1 MRKIKI
7 LSIILVL
14 FLLLAS
20 TVVYGADEKFNLK
33 LGLDS
38 GKTNVQRGD
47 TIKINVVLDSVSVEN
62 LGGYMAN
69 LVFDES
75 IFEGVDISNNG
86 VVLVSGSD
94 TELTVFKKGTITKV
108 ISLKVKDDAKL
119 NEQTEIK
126 LENIVGAYYT
136 STDAGVEQI
145 NGSCDSLKLTVTE
158 EDLEEKTLEGIEV
171 SEEPAKTTYTE
182 GEKFDKTGMKITA
195 KYSDGSSKEVTDYT
209 YTPEGNL
216 LESDSKIT
224 ITYTEGNIT
233 KTTEQEITVNKENDS
248 NQTKDDQND
257 NNKDNTNIKSDEDN
271 QNDNNKDNA
280 NIKSDVDNKNDNN
293 NTQTTNN
300 TDKLNSDKSQ
310 AGNRIPQT
318 GAKEIIIP
326 LIVAS
331 AVLVLSFIG
340 YKKYK
345 EIK

>member
-7 LSIILVL
+7 LSIMLVL

-33 LGLDS
+33 LGLNS

-94 TELTVFKKGTITKV
+94 TELTVFKKGTVTKV

-119 NEQTEIK
+119 NEETEIK
-126 LENIVGAYYT
+126 LENILGACYT
-136 STDAGVEQI
+136 DTDDGVEQV
-145 NGSCDSLKLTVTE
+145 NGSCTSLKLTVTE
-158 EDLEEKTLEGIEV
+158 EAVEEKTLEGIEV
-171 SEEPAKTTYTE
+171 SEKPTKITYTE
-182 GEKFDKTGMKITA
+182 DEKFDKTGMKITA

-216 LESDSKIT
+216 LASDSKIT

-233 KTTEQEITVNKENDS
+233 KTTEQEIIVNKKNDS
-248 NQTKDDQND
+248 NQTIDDNKKDDQND
-257 NNKDNTNIKSDEDN
+257 NNKDNTNIKSDED
-271 QNDNNKDNA
+271 K
-280 NIKSDVDNKNDNN
+280 KNDNN
-293 NTQTTNN
+293 GTQTTDN

-310 AGNRIPQT
+310 AGNKIPQT
-318 GAKEIIIP
+318 GTQEIIIP
-326 LIVAS
+326 VIIAS
-331 AVLVLSFIG
+331 VVLVFSFLG
-340 YKKYK
+340 YKRYK